1 MLTWLQRF
9 HLHAWALSS
18 MWLIPLGF
26 LLLAVV
32 LAFVMPWV
40 DRQIVG
46 EPAFAYSAGSAQATL
61 SAIASGMLVFT
72 GFVFSI
78 LTFAIQYGSSTYS
91 PRLIRS
97 VTTDTST
104 KVALGV
110 FIASFTYALL
120 LLAEVAPGGSDYVPQ
135 VSVLFAVVLVGVS
148 ILFFLGLIVRVT
160 GSVRSG
166 RVVADIDRIGR
177 EVIDTTFPEPASAPS
192 QPAFERHIPDMAGS
206 VVANPRRGGGVVQA
220 VNPAGI
226 VTLAEEAGAM
236 VEMVPAIG
244 EFVPTGAPMFRV
256 SEPTRTYDVRRLL
269 GFVALGDERTVRQ
282 DPSYAIRVLV
292 DIAIRALS
300 PGINDP
306 TTALEALY
314 RIEDLLLLLG
324 TRQLP
329 DGRFCGGDGEV
340 RFVYRTPT
348 WHQYLSLAL
357 TEIRTFGANAPTVVE
372 QMGRLLDE
380 LRALV
385 PPWRHA
391 ALDEQSRLLEEAA
404 AKARR

>member
-1 MLTWLQRF
+1 MQ
-9 HLHAWALSS
+9 
-18 MWLIPLGF
+18 
-26 LLLAVV
+26 
-32 LAFVMPWV
+32 
-40 DRQIVG
+40 
-46 EPAFAYSAGSAQATL
+46 
-61 SAIASGMLVFT
+61 
-72 GFVFSI
+72 
-78 LTFAIQYGSSTYS
+78 S
-91 PRLIRS
+91 PI
-97 VTTDTST
+97 
-104 KVALGV
+104 
-110 FIASFTYALL
+110 
-120 LLAEVAPGGSDYVPQ
+120 
-135 VSVLFAVVLVGVS
+135 
-148 ILFFLGLIVRVT
+148 
-160 GSVRSG
+160 
-166 RVVADIDRIGR
+166 
-177 EVIDTTFPEPASAPS
+177 PEPWGS
-192 QPAFERHIPDMAGS
+192 PDWTFWRYNPGRKAGS

-244 EFVPTGAPMFRV
+244 EFVPTGAPLFRV
-256 SEPTRTYDVRRLL
+256 SEPTGTYDVRRLL

-282 DPSYAIRVLV
+282 DPSYAFRVLV

-329 DGRFCGGDGEV
+329 DGLFCGGDGEI

-357 TEIRTFGANAPTVVE
+357 TEVRTFGANAPTLVE
-372 QMGRLLDE
+372 QMRRLLDE

-385 PPWRHA
+385 PSWRHA
-391 ALDEQSRLLEEAA
+391 ALNEQSWLLEEAA
-404 AKARR
+404 AKARG